1 MTSPTSHT
9 RRLTGFVTAALLV
22 GVAVLGAACSSDS
35 TTTPPSSTST
45 EAPSPTSV
53 LNANAEGVT
62 ALGAWARTSPMS
74 ATTGAAYME
83 LVGGPTDDELVG
95 ASVTSTIAASVELHE
110 TSMAGGD
117 MDDMDDMGDSMG
129 MMTMRQVPSIAVP
142 AEQTVALTP
151 GGLHLM
157 LIELA
162 EPLEAGEVFDLTL
175 SFASGEQLVV
185 PTEVRAG

>member
-1 MTSPTSHT
+1 LTSPTSHT

-53 LNANAEGVT
+53 LNTNAEGIT

-95 ASVTSTIAASVELHE
+95 ASVASTIAGSVELHE
-110 TSMAGGD
+110 TSMAGG
-117 MDDMDDMGDSMG
+117 DMDDMGDSMG

-162 EPLEAGEVFDLTL
+162 KPLEAGEVFDLTL

>member
-1 MTSPTSHT
+1 
-9 RRLTGFVTAALLV
+9 
-22 GVAVLGAACSSDS
+22 
-35 TTTPPSSTST
+35 
-45 EAPSPTSV
+45 
-53 LNANAEGVT
+53 
-62 ALGAWARTSPMS
+62 
-74 ATTGAAYME
+74 ME

-95 ASVTSTIAASVELHE
+95 ASVASTIAASVELHE
-110 TSMAGGD
+110 TSMAGG
-117 MDDMDDMGDSMG
+117 DMDDMGDSMG

-162 EPLEAGEVFDLTL
+162 KPLEAGEVFDLTL